1 MSLTLTITS
10 YQRLSPGQEVTKVLD
25 RQGIDIGR
33 GPDNDWLLPDPERVL
48 SGKHCAIAYR
58 DGGYYLTDTSTNG
71 VFINQ
76 SEERLGKGNTAQ
88 LNDGDELILGD
99 YEIQVNIVQD
109 PADSAFA
116 ADAAVFEDDFDKTDA
131 YAKPLPDQ
139 FDQQAPATDIP
150 DANAPDLFSGL
161 PAPDKAGAG
170 KHHIP
175 DDADLLGIE
184 TPKPPPWWQT
194 TEADH
199 VPVENEFFQPPEP
212 IRVNP
217 VTENPADPPSATE
230 PNAPDAQNIIPSDWD
245 AGLDDPFA
253 VDAPE
258 QPTPSSQPTT
268 PRERIP
274 EDPVADPLFPEL
286 NNKPSAADPLFP
298 ELDEEPPA
306 SPTVGGEPLISEPHP
321 PAVESS
327 EQPNS
332 EAWSESPLPSDS
344 DHVDPTETI
353 PGEATEP
360 LIGLQDT
367 SPDLPRPEPTLRPRP
382 IPAPAVS
389 QLPKAG
395 ESESTST
402 AAQSDN
408 GRRLAM
414 HAFLHGAGLP
424 NVHIDDADVPKLMAE
439 IGAIFRQTSQGLM
452 EVLSTRTNIKSEFRL
467 AQTMIKPVENNP
479 LKFSPNVDDA
489 MVCLLTKRGP
499 AFLPAVRAVKE
510 GFDDIKAH
518 QIAVMAGVQAAL
530 IKLLRRFDPEA
541 LESRLGEGS
550 MLDSIMPSKRKARY
564 WELFMLLYSEI
575 AKEAE
580 DDFQELFGR
589 EFAKAYEEQ
598 IKKL

>member
-25 RQGIDIGR
+25 RQAIDIGR

-58 DGGYYLTDTSTNG
+58 DGKYYLTDTSTNG

-76 SEERLGKGNTAQ
+76 SEERLGKGNTVQ

-99 YEIQVNIVQD
+99 YEIQVNIIQD
-109 PADSAFA
+109 TADSAFET
-116 ADAAVFEDDFDKTDA
+116 DSAVFEDDFDKTDA
-131 YAKPLPDQ
+131 YAKPLPNH
-139 FDQQAPATDIP
+139 FGQQAPATDIP

-161 PAPDKAGAG
+161 PAPEKAGAG
-170 KHHIP
+170 KHLIP

-212 IRVNP
+212 VQITP
-217 VTENPADPPSATE
+217 VAENPAKPPKATE
-230 PNAPDAQNIIPSDWD
+230 PSAPDTQNIIPSDWD
-245 AGLDDPFA
+245 ASLDDPFA
-253 VDAPE
+253 VDTPE
-258 QPTPSSQPTT
+258 SPTPSLQPTT
-268 PRERIP
+268 PLERMSK
-274 EDPVADPLFPEL
+274 DPVADPLFPEL
-286 NNKPSAADPLFP
+286 DNKPSAADPLFP
-298 ELDEEPPA
+298 ELGEEPSA
-306 SPTVGGEPLISEPHP
+306 SPTVGGEPLIPEPHLPAAGGMEPPP
-321 PAVESS
+321 PASR
-327 EQPNS
+327 
-332 EAWSESPLPSDS
+332 SESPLFNDS
-344 DHVDPTETI
+344 ARVNPAETL

-360 LIGLQDT
+360 LIGLQDIA
-367 SPDLPRPEPTLRPRP
+367 PDLPRPEPTLRPRP
-382 IPAPAVS
+382 AVS

-395 ESESTST
+395 ESELASP
-402 AAQSDN
+402 AAPSDN

-550 MLDSIMPSKRKARY
+550 MLDNIMPSKRKARY
-564 WELFMLLYSEI
+564 WELFMLLYREI

-598 IKKL
+598 INKL